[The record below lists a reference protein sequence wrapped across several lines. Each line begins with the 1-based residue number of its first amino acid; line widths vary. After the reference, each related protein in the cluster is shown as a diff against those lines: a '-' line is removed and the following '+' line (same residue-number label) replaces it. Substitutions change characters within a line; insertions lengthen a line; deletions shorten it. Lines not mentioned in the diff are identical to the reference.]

1 MGRELQK
8 KKNKSSLNKVKH
20 KPKSKKLNLQANPI
34 IAKNWN
40 KKQTLT
46 QNYHRLGLVSKLNPR
61 TGGIEPS
68 ISTIPAP
75 GSRKEERRDSLA
87 ITNVSS
93 TTLVPGTARIIRD
106 ESGNVV
112 KVVHEGGES
121 GWKRKVERVWAG
133 RRLVDE
139 LGGDDDE
146 EEEGQ
151 EDGGGGR
158 GRNTQHDLTVDNGG
172 VTSSAND
179 GGRVVSQLARMASM
193 EGEKKRPRKQSRREE
208 EWVERLVE
216 KYGDDVGKM
225 VRDRKLN
232 PMQQS
237 HGDIAKRVR
246 IWRETRKKK
255 EGNPGDGDESIET
268 A

>member
-1 MGRELQK
+1 MISPTSR
-8 KKNKSSLNKVKH
+8 
-20 KPKSKKLNLQANPI
+20 
-34 IAKNWN
+34 N
-40 KKQTLT
+40 KKQTLS

-61 TGGIEPS
+61 TGGIERSTSS
-68 ISTIPAP
+68 IPPP
-75 GSRKEERRDSLA
+75 GARKEEQRDSLA
-87 ITNVSS
+87 ITNVDS
-93 TTLVPGTARIIRD
+93 TTLVPGKARIIRD
-106 ESGNVV
+106 ESGDVV
-112 KVVHEGGES
+112 KVVHEGGEN
-121 GWKRKVERVWAG
+121 GGKRKVERVWGG

-139 LGGDDDE
+139 LGGEDDDDE
-146 EEEGQ
+146 DQ
-151 EDGGGGR
+151 EHDSGGGEG
-158 GRNTQHDLTVDNGG
+158 NTQHDLLVDN
-172 VTSSAND
+172 VEEISSGND
-179 GGRVVSQLARMASM
+179 GGRVVSQLARIASI

-237 HGDIAKRVR
+237 HGDIAKRVK

-255 EGNPGDGDESIET
+255 QGNPGDGDESMEM

>member
-1 MGRELQK
+1 M
-8 KKNKSSLNKVKH
+8 
-20 KPKSKKLNLQANPI
+20 
-34 IAKNWN
+34 
-40 KKQTLT
+40 
-46 QNYHRLGLVSKLNPR
+46 
-61 TGGIEPS
+61 
-68 ISTIPAP
+68 
-75 GSRKEERRDSLA
+75 
-87 ITNVSS
+87 
-93 TTLVPGTARIIRD
+93 
-106 ESGNVV
+106 V

>member
-1 MGRELQK
+1 M
-8 KKNKSSLNKVKH
+8 
-20 KPKSKKLNLQANPI
+20 
-34 IAKNWN
+34 
-40 KKQTLT
+40 
-46 QNYHRLGLVSKLNPR
+46 
-61 TGGIEPS
+61 
-68 ISTIPAP
+68 
-75 GSRKEERRDSLA
+75 A
-87 ITNVSS
+87 ITNINS
-93 TTLVPGTARIIRD
+93 TTLIPGKARIIRD

-121 GWKRKVERVWAG
+121 NGKRKVERVWAG

-139 LGGDDDE
+139 LGSDGDDYE
-146 EEEGQ
+146 EQG
-151 EDGGGGR
+151 DNGAGR
-158 GRNTQHDLTVDNGG
+158 GDTQHDLLVNNGG
-172 VTSSAND
+172 LISGMN
-179 GGRVVSQLARMASM
+179 GGGEVVAQLARLAAT

-255 EGNPGDGDESIET
+255 EGNHDDEDQSMET